1 MECTFMKSA
10 DDIKLKG
17 ATDARKGRA
26 ALQRALDRL
35 EQRVNRNP
43 TKFNRNKCKA
53 LYLGGKTP
61 CTDKGWG
68 LGSSSA
74 GTTRGVLADSKL
86 SVGQPCALEVMTA
99 GGILGCVK

>member
-43 TKFNRNKCKA
+43 TKFNRNPNAK
-53 LYLGGKTP
+53 P
-61 CTDKGWG
+61 CTWEGRPPALIKAGGWG
-68 LGSSSA
+68 AAPQEQPGGS
-74 GTTRGVLADSKL
+74 
-86 SVGQPCALEVMTA
+86 QQTA
-99 GGILGCVK
+99 S

>member
-43 TKFNRNKCKA
+43 TKFNRNPTKFNRNPNAK
-53 LYLGGKTP
+53 P
-61 CTDKGWG
+61 CTWEGRPPALIKAGGWG
-68 LGSSSA
+68 AAPQEQPGGS
-74 GTTRGVLADSKL
+74 
-86 SVGQPCALEVMTA
+86 QQTA
-99 GGILGCVK
+99 S